1 MGNEEPR
8 LKEVTINYS
17 AGGKISIVKYDHS
30 SDWHTSETQ
39 KYDIPEHWSRAKAE
53 EFAAD
58 VAEKIRTRVE
68 ARSDAEY
75 EVRYEQSFLSGG
87 SSGGSSSGGYGY

>member
-1 MGNEEPR
+1 MGNEEPT

-17 AGGKISIVKYDHS
+17 AGGKVAIIKYDHS

-39 KYDIPEHWSRAKAE
+39 TYAIPEHWSRAKAE

-58 VAEKIRTRVE
+58 VADKIRARVE

-75 EVRYEQSFLSGG
+75 DIRYQQSYLFTGG
-87 SSGGSSSGGYGY
+87 DY